1 MMAQRYMSPLSA
13 AKYLGVSIHLLQKWR
28 TLGTGVPY
36 TKLGD
41 SFNAPIRYSVVD
53 LDKYLEKRKVKVVEF
68 DI

>member
-1 MMAQRYMSPLSA
+1 MVISRYLSPTAA
-13 AKYLGVSIHLLQKWR
+13 AKYLGVSTHLLQKWR
-28 TLGTGVPY
+28 SLGTGIPY

-41 SFNAPIRYSVVD
+41 SFNAPIRYSITD

>member
-41 SFNAPIRYSVVD
+41 SFNAPIRYSITD

>member
-1 MMAQRYMSPLSA
+1 MTAQRYMSPLSA
-13 AKYLGVSIHLLQKWR
+13 AKYLGISIHLLQKWR

-41 SFNAPIRYSVVD
+41 SFNAPIRYSITD

>member
-53 LDKYLEKRKVKVVEF
+53 LDKYLEKRKVKVIDF
-68 DI
+68 DV